1 MRVLLVNAH
10 GSDLGEGGAE
20 KYVSDLAAGLER
32 RGDAV
37 EILAA
42 FPPRVEGSNGKALV
56 LHATDWR
63 DDSLRRIRNHLGDLV
78 CNPTSR
84 LADAITAARPDV
96 VHTSNLP
103 GITTALWEVCRRLG
117 VPVVHTIHDYYLL
130 CPRVTLQSQGGT
142 PCCRHRTFCRLRTA
156 RLARW
161 SGAVR
166 EVIAVSDHVRR
177 RHESVL
183 TGARFHVVRIPLAPF
198 PGEPLR
204 APRTPPRTIGY
215 LGTLSRMKGI
225 AHLVEAAPRLA
236 ALGYAVQVAGG
247 GRLRPLVEAAAARG
261 ELRYVGAVYGEGK
274 RRFVESTDLAVLP
287 STWEEPGAPPYAVAE
302 WLAAG
307 RPILVARR
315 GGLGEVAKQL
325 PGAVAI
331 GAGAHGIIEA
341 ARALAAEEPWR
352 ELVGSIPPAEQT
364 AIDEWVDRHR
374 EIYELAA
381 AGRLGGPDGRLR
393 TSAR

>member
-10 GSDLGEGGAE
+10 GSDLGQGGAE
-20 KYVSDLAAGLER
+20 KYVRDLVAGLEQ

-42 FPPRVEGSNGKALV
+42 FPPRVDGSNGEEHV
-56 LHATDWR
+56 LHPNDWR
-63 DDSLRRIRNHLGDLV
+63 ESGVRRIRNHLGDLV
-78 CNPTSR
+78 CNPTSQ
-84 LADAITAARPDV
+84 LAAAVDEARPDV

-117 VPVVHTIHDYYLL
+117 IPVVHTIHDYYLL
-130 CPRVTLQSQGGT
+130 CPRVTLQERDGT
-142 PCCRHRTFCRLRTA
+142 PCCRHRTFCRVRTA

-183 TGARFHVVRIPLAPF
+183 PDARFHVVRIPVAPLA
-198 PGEPLR
+198 GEPLR
-204 APRTPPRTIGY
+204 PPRTPPRTIGY
-215 LGTLSRMKGI
+215 LGTLGQMKGV
-225 AHLVEAAPRLA
+225 AYLVEAAPRLA
-236 ALGYAVQVAGG
+236 ALGYSVQVAGE

-261 ELRYVGAVYGEGK
+261 ELRYVGAVHGEGK

-307 RPILVARR
+307 RPILVSRR
-315 GGLGEVAKQL
+315 GGLEEVAHQL
-325 PGAVAI
+325 PGAVAMES
-331 GAGAHGIIEA
+331 GTVGIVEA
-341 ARALAAEEPWR
+341 AGALAAEERWR
-352 ELVGSIPPAEQT
+352 ELVASIPTADQR

-374 EIYELAA
+374 DIYGLAA
-381 AGRLGGPDGRLR
+381 AGALGGPDGRLR